1 VVRTLRLAH
10 FSDIHYTLSPT
21 AGWPLSA
28 RGKRLVASFGYYLR
42 GLGARFKDNPA
53 RIAKLLEDVDLAQ
66 VDHAICTGDLCST
79 TLDEEL
85 EGLAQLF
92 GPRLT
97 APERFTV
104 IPGNHDR
111 YVEDAVQRR
120 TFEAA
125 LGRLL
130 PGPTFP
136 AEKILPGGVRLV
148 VLDPCRPTPAGDASG
163 AVGPAQLAAAEALL
177 AADPNTPTIVALHYG
192 LLRYDG
198 RYDRPLHGLIDAPQL
213 IELLDRSPARI
224 ILVLH
229 GHMHRAFT
237 VATAKRTIV
246 CAGSAIDLR
255 TDAGYFIYEIDLE
268 TLAVRA
274 ERRAWSRLHQRYERA
289 DTEVITRA
297 ILERRGVLV

>member
-1 VVRTLRLAH
+1 MSTLRLAH

-21 AGWPLSA
+21 ASWPLSA
-28 RGKRLVASFGYYLR
+28 RGKRLVASAGYYLR
-42 GLGARFKDNPA
+42 GLGARFKDNPR
-53 RIAKLLEDVDLAQ
+53 RIAQLLEDVDAAQ
-66 VDHAICTGDLCST
+66 VDHAICTGDLSST

-85 EGLAQLF
+85 RGLAEIF
-92 GPRLT
+92 GSRLSQ
-97 APERFTV
+97 PERYTLL
-104 IPGNHDR
+104 PGNHDR
-111 YVEDAVQRR
+111 YVEDAVRRR
-120 TFEAA
+120 TFEAQ
-125 LGRLL
+125 LGGLL

-136 AEKILPGGVRLV
+136 AEKTLPGGVRLLA
-148 VLDPCRPTPAGDASG
+148 LDPCRPTPAGDASG
-163 AVGPAQLAAAEALL
+163 SVGPAQLAELEALL
-177 AADPNTPTIVALHYG
+177 TADPNTPTIVALHYG

-198 RYDRPLHGLIDAPQL
+198 RSDRPLHGLIDAPQL

-255 TDAGYFIYEIDLE
+255 TDAGYFIFEIDLE

-274 ERRAWSRLHQRYERA
+274 ERRAWNRREQRYERT

-297 ILERRGVLV
+297 IAERRGVLV